1 MCPWHPRIDMFE
13 ARVSHCFSMFQD
25 TKTKQQTL
33 LYFYVCFLL
42 PGIEAKRNRPVKRGI
57 PPGIPWFICFTQARE
72 SIRVARAT
80 RELLKKFAA
89 GYHTFHVPCKWTWDF
104 EGISDFQSRAKM
116 NRFCKTC
123 TDLKLDIDCC
133 WLLVLDH
140 GTFLSMVGL
149 SSSTNSVVEV
159 EEHHDHI
166 HSHLQIKEAAELFL
180 GLPWLSIV
188 FHVKCPTSRSDDERE
203 WGIRWNSRDLIVLM
217 SLVLVPWYFKRACRV
232 EQLSALNFWFYNPSV
247 W

>member
-1 MCPWHPRIDMFE
+1 MFFV
-13 ARVSHCFSMFQD
+13 A
-25 TKTKQQTL
+25 
-33 LYFYVCFLL
+33 
-42 PGIEAKRNRPVKRGI
+42 GNRGKK
-57 PPGIPWFICFTQARE
+57 E
-72 SIRVARAT
+72 S
-80 RELLKKFAA
+80 
-89 GYHTFHVPCKWTWDF
+89 PCKKGEFPQASPGSFVLPRHESQYEWLVPLVNCSRSLLLGIIHFTCLANGTWDF

-217 SLVLVPWYFKRACRV
+217 SLVLVPWYLKSACRV
-232 EQLSALNFWFYNPSV
+232 EQLSALNFWLYNPSV